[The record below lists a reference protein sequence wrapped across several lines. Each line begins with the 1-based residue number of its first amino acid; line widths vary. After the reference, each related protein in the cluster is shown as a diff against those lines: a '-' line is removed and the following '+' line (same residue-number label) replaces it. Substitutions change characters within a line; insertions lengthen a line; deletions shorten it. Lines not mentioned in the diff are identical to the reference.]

1 MIVGVTPVLVLA
13 LLVGLLQ
20 LSLSLLLRGGFRTH
34 LVLLPFA
41 LAGSVA
47 GAVAGL
53 RAPDILRIGDLPVA
67 WASAGAWA
75 GILVG
80 SLLVLLVRRR
90 RAARG

>member
-1 MIVGVTPVLVLA
+1 MIGLTPVLVLT

-20 LSLSLLLRGGFRTH
+20 LSLSLLLRGGMRTH

-41 LAGSVA
+41 LAGAVA

-53 RAPDILRIGDLPVA
+53 RAPDLLRIGDLPVA
-67 WASAGAWA
+67 WTSVGAWA
-75 GILVG
+75 GIVLG
-80 SLLVLLVRRR
+80 SLLVVLVGRR